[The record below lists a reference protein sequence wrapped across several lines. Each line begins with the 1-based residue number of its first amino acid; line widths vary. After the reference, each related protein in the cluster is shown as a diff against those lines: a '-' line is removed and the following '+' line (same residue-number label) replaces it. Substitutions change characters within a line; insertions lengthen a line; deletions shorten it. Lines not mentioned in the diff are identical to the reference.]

1 MRGVQA
7 FEDTCHVVA
16 DIQCRKFKGNL
27 AEASAEASA
36 SRSCSGGGGIFY
48 FLFFNLAEPA
58 ASAASV
64 QFTALGIWL
73 CSPLI
78 LNEFHGPDVCHLS
91 PRYFRPTG
99 TIVCVCVWRGG
110 GVPGLGETFLPT
122 WRRNS
127 SRGKLESSL
136 M

>member
-1 MRGVQA
+1 MQRGGL
-7 FEDTCHVVA
+7 F
-16 DIQCRKFKGNL
+16 
-27 AEASAEASA
+27 
-36 SRSCSGGGGIFY
+36 FY

-91 PRYFRPTG
+91 PRYFKPTG
-99 TIVCVCVWRGG
+99 TSLCVCVCGG
-110 GVPGLGETFLPT
+110 GGGYLVWVRLSYRHGEGTLPVG
-122 WRRNS
+122 NLS
-127 SRGKLESSL
+127 PP
-136 M
+136 